1 MELFV
6 KIKIKKS
13 KIYFFIS
20 DAISKN
26 TLNFLL
32 KQFNLLME
40 DKLKPNLLNN
50 NSNFKF
56 VFFNVLDLIFNIHIF
71 HI

>member
-56 VFFNVLDLIFNIHIF
+56 VLF
-71 HI
+71 